1 MQGVD
6 QLHGSQT
13 MVNRS
18 VLLRRQSQ
26 DMHFRLHLAPE
37 SGSLGLG
44 SVCFSKHPGDS
55 EAHSTLRVSGLV
67 TVSKTEISPPHTHTQ
82 IYSLWQIFG
91 TFLVLNY
98 STGKTVPC
106 RVIVRVIRCFNIGLG
121 LEKGQSFKK

>member
-67 TVSKTEISPPHTHTQ
+67 TVSKTEISPPTHTDIQ
-82 IYSLWQIFG
+82 SLANFRD
-91 TFLVLNY
+91 LSSL
-98 STGKTVPC
+98 KL
-106 RVIVRVIRCFNIGLG
+106 FNWKNSSLQGYCEG
-121 LEKGQSFKK
+121 HQMF